1 MKRHLLALSTLLCS
15 AFLFVSCDKNDDDEV
30 GTASLMVINTSANG
44 SNIDVAVNSNVF
56 VSNLAYPNNSGYKV
70 VSAGNANIIVTPTG
84 TTTAILNGTMQLE
97 KNSSY
102 TFYVVDSS
110 HERKAAFTKDD
121 LTAPSS
127 GKAKVR
133 LLHLSPNGSN
143 IDVSINGTSNA
154 SFNNRGFNDF
164 STNAA
169 FHAFTEV
176 DAAGTTLQVK
186 LTGTSTVIA
195 TLPAITLT
203 AGKIYT
209 FIIKG
214 FVGGVGSQALG
225 LEVITHN

>member
-1 MKRHLLALSTLLCS
+1 MKRYMLALSTVLCTS
-15 AFLFVSCDKNDDDEV
+15 FFLVSCNKDDDAI
-30 GTASLMVINTSANG
+30 GTANLMVVNASPNG
-44 SNIDVAVNSNVF
+44 TNIDVAVNNTVF
-56 VSNLAYPNNSGYKV
+56 VSNLAYPNNTGYKAV
-70 VSAGNANIIVTPTG
+70 AASNANIVVTPTG
-84 TTTAILNGTMQLE
+84 GTTAILNGTMLLE
-97 KNSSY
+97 KNTSY

-110 HERKAAFTKDD
+110 HERKASFTKDD

-133 LLHLSPNGSN
+133 LLHLSPNSPN

-164 STNAA
+164 MVNAMY
-169 FHAFTEV
+169 HSFTEI
-176 DAAGTTLQVK
+176 DAGAVNLQVK
-186 LTGTSTVIA
+186 LAGTSTVVA
-195 TLPAITLT
+195 TLPAVTVT

-214 FVGGVGSQALG
+214 FTGGTGTQALG